1 MEKENRS
8 IKLIIK
14 NSMNL
19 KILQKKTNKLH
30 RINNNTKW
38 EKDKVPYKVSLKKV
52 TEKKMSIVLILQTN
66 KYK

>member
-19 KILQKKTNKLH
+19 KIPKEKTNKLH
-30 RINNNTKW
+30 KINNKTKW